1 MMLLNNKIRSAL
13 KNKILLLVHHHA
25 DVDSVSSAIGLQLIF
40 EEAVIC
46 ASDGVSSHGQKI
58 ADAYNIEIMR
68 ETPEV
73 WDGTVIA
80 LDSPNPE
87 HCGPIP
93 KAKQIIVVDHH
104 TKIEGWPEGTDII
117 HKPSR
122 TSTAE
127 IILDILKEMNVEI
140 NKKCAT
146 ILLSGIY
153 TDTGQFR
160 HANKDTFIAAGELT
174 KAGAEPQEVINI
186 LDSERPMAQKVTF
199 LKAAQ
204 RTKWR
209 QEGKWI
215 IAQSFVGSFESGAA
229 RLLIVLG
236 ADIALVASGN
246 KNGKMRLSTRAS
258 NRIVSNGFNL
268 TTILEKITEINGG
281 SAGGHPG
288 AAGYNG
294 KGDPEAIS
302 EIARQKCAE
311 KIRQLP

>member
-1 MMLLNNKIRSAL
+1 MLLNENIKSAL
-13 KNKILLLVHHHA
+13 KEKLLLIIHHHA
-25 DVDSVSSAIGLQLIF
+25 DVDSVGSAIALKTVFPDAEIT
-40 EEAVIC
+40 
-46 ASDGVSSHGQKI
+46 ASDGISSHGQNIAKI
-58 ADAYNIEIMR
+58 ANEEIGAKP
-68 ETPEV
+68 PEE

-93 KAKQIIVVDHH
+93 KCKNIIVIDHH
-104 TKIEGWPEGTDII
+104 TTIEGWPDGTEII
-117 HKPSR
+117 HQPEK

-127 IILDILKEMNVEI
+127 IILSVINELGLNI
-140 NKKCAT
+140 NKLCAT
-146 ILLSGIY
+146 VLLSAIY

-160 HANKDTFIAAGELT
+160 HANNLTFNAASKLT
-174 KAGAEPQEVINI
+174 DAGADPQEVITM
-186 LDSERPMAQKVTF
+186 LDQERPLSQKTTF

-204 RTKWR
+204 RMKWR

-215 IAQSFVGSFESGAA
+215 LATSLVKSFESGAA

-246 KNGKMRLSTRAS
+246 KKGEMRISTRAS
-258 NRIVSNGFNL
+258 NRIVSKGFNL
-268 TTILEKITEINGG
+268 ANILESVAEENGG

-294 KGDPEAIS
+294 IGDPEAIT
-302 EIARQKCAE
+302 EMARQKCVSSL
-311 KIRQLP
+311 KQLP